1 MTMRGEAV
9 PQGRRGD
16 LDGARAVAIAVAL
29 AATLTAGFAAGRLSV
44 PDVGSAAVDRS
55 GASSSTN
62 QMRVSPSG
70 SPRLK
75 ASLLPSGDHVG
86 SWSISPP
93 SINGC
98 GGSESPNLCV

>member
-44 PDVGSAAVDRS
+44 PDVGSADAPAAETISVHPDLADGPPQRD
-55 GASSSTN
+55 
-62 QMRVSPSG
+62 G
-70 SPRLK
+70 SVK
-75 ASLLPSGDHVG
+75 VG
-86 SWSISPP
+86 
-93 SINGC
+93 
-98 GGSESPNLCV
+98 